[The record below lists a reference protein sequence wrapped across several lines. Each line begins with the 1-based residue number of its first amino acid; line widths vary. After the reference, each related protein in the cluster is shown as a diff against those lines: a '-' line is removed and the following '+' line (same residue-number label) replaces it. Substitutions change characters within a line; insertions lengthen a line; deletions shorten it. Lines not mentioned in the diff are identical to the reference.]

1 MNGLNG
7 QSQSGLPIFKTREKV
22 FFRDRSEKDERMPAA
37 EELTDSGKKLHESA
51 AYSQELLVKLRIF
64 VYIVLCIR
72 DAIHIKMWLT

>member
-1 MNGLNG
+1 MGSSNRDCPFLK
-7 QSQSGLPIFKTREKV
+7 QEKKV

-37 EELTDSGKKLHESA
+37 ELTDSGKKLHESA

-64 VYIVLCIR
+64 VYNILCIR

>member
-1 MNGLNG
+1 MGSPNRDCPFLK
-7 QSQSGLPIFKTREKV
+7 QEKKG

-37 EELTDSGKKLHESA
+37 ELTDSGKKLHESA

-72 DAIHIKMWLT
+72 DTIHIKMRLT

>member
-1 MNGLNG
+1 MNGMNG
-7 QSQSGLPIFKTREKV
+7 QSQSGLPIFKTREKG

-37 EELTDSGKKLHESA
+37 ELTDSGKKLHESA

-72 DAIHIKMWLT
+72 DTIHIKIRLT

>member
-22 FFRDRSEKDERMPAA
+22 FSVIVPKKDERMPAA
-37 EELTDSGKKLHESA
+37 ELTDSGKKLHESA

-64 VYIVLCIR
+64 VYNILCIR

>member
-1 MNGLNG
+1 MGSPNRDCPFLK
-7 QSQSGLPIFKTREKV
+7 QEKKG
-22 FFRDRSEKDERMPAA
+22 FFRDRSQKDVHMPAA
-37 EELTDSGKKLHESA
+37 ELTDSGKKLHESA

>member
-1 MNGLNG
+1 MNRLNG
-7 QSQSGLPIFKTREKV
+7 QSQSGLPIFKIRKKD
-22 FFRDRSEKDERMPAA
+22 FFRDRSEKDERVPAA
-37 EELTDSGKKLHESA
+37 ELTDSGKKLHESA

>member
-1 MNGLNG
+1 MNRLNG
-7 QSQSGLPIFKTREKV
+7 QSQSGLPIFTIRKKD

-37 EELTDSGKKLHESA
+37 ELTDSGKKLHESA

-72 DAIHIKMWLT
+72 DTIHIKIRLT

>member
-1 MNGLNG
+1 MIV
-7 QSQSGLPIFKTREKV
+7 PK
-22 FFRDRSEKDERMPAA
+22 KDERMPAA

-72 DAIHIKMWLT
+72 DTIHIKIRLT